1 LIKRSLIALAAL
13 ALASF
18 ALAACGGSDSSSSTS
33 STAASTAGSTS
44 STSSGAAA
52 SSGGSSTI
60 SISADPSGA
69 LAFEQTDVSA
79 AAGKDTLD
87 FTNDS
92 STPHDVVIED
102 SSGNQ
107 VAATDVIQGSN
118 TSTAADLK
126 AGSYTFFCS
135 LPGHREAG
143 MEGTITVK

>member
-18 ALAACGGSDSSSSTS
+18 ALAACGGSSDSSSSSSTADTSASTS
-33 STAASTAGSTS
+33 STAAGSS
-44 STSSGAAA
+44 S
-52 SSGGSSTI
+52 GSSTI
-60 SISADPSGA
+60 DISADPSGA
-69 LAFEQTDVSA
+69 LAFEQTDVTA

-107 VAATDVIQGSN
+107 VAATDTIQGDS
-118 TSTAADLK
+118 TSTDADLK
-126 AGSYTFFCS
+126 PGTYTFFCS
-135 LPGHREAG
+135 IPGHREAG
-143 MEGTITVK
+143 MEGTLTVK

>member
-1 LIKRSLIALAAL
+1 MIKRSLIALATL

-18 ALAACGGSDSSSSTS
+18 ALTACGGSDDSSSS
-33 STAASTAGSTS
+33 ASTPAATTSTS
-44 STSSGAAA
+44 S

-69 LAFEQTDVSA
+69 LAYEQTDVTA

-102 SSGNQ
+102 DSGNEI
-107 VAATDVIQGSN
+107 AKTDTISGDE
-118 TSTAADLK
+118 TSTEADLK
-126 AGSYTFFCS
+126 PGTYTFFCS
-135 LPGHREAG
+135 IPGHREAG
-143 MEGTITVK
+143 MEGTLTVK

>member
-44 STSSGAAA
+44 SNSSGSA
-52 SSGGSSTI
+52 SSGGGSTI